1 MRKMFVLLTVLC
13 LSFVPMV
20 QAKSINHSY
29 SEFGNDVVLSDNVS
43 GTSMIAGE
51 STETKGDVQ
60 GINFMAANNIKFG
73 GQSDYLAC
81 AGNSIKIGGRVLND
95 TFIAGNIIDIKSSA
109 YLERDV
115 MIAGSDV
122 EINGS
127 IGRNVTIYAAKVVI
141 DEASI
146 GGNVKIYAEDVTIGD
161 LAKIVG
167 NVSVPKDAKTKISS
181 NITDITKT
189 SAIHTEDADVFMQFL
204 VNKVW
209 SFMGIV
215 LVFAVFTLLLPNIFN
230 KIQKKYEKVD
240 FNQGIESITKGLVF
254 LIIVPVLSIVCL
266 LIPFGT
272 PLSLIMFAL
281 YIIVIYLSKMFFAYL
296 LGYKIWQKYFKSDI
310 NLLVVG
316 IIGLLVLFV
325 LDFIPIIRGL
335 SSMISLLFGI
345 GILVELFN
353 DRKKA

>member
-1 MRKMFVLLTVLC
+1 MKKMFMFLIVLC
-13 LSFVPMV
+13 LAFVPMV
-20 QAKSINHSY
+20 HAKNINHSY
-29 SEFGNDVVLSDNVS
+29 SEFGNDVVLSDDVF

-51 STETKGDVQ
+51 STETTGDVQ

-73 GQSDYLAC
+73 GQSEYLVC

-109 YLERDV
+109 LLERDV

-122 EINGS
+122 EINGF

-146 GGNVKIYAEDVTIGD
+146 GGDIKIYAEDVMIGD
-161 LAKIVG
+161 SAKIMG
-167 NVSVPKDAKTKISS
+167 SVSVPKDAKAKISS
-181 NITDITKT
+181 NVKNVVKT
-189 SAIHTEDADVFMQFL
+189 NAIHTEDVDVFMQFL

-209 SFMGIV
+209 SFMGLT
-215 LVFAVFTLLLPNIFN
+215 LVFAVLTLLLPNLFN

-240 FNQGIESITKGLVF
+240 FNQGVESVTKGLVF

-272 PLSLIMFAL
+272 PLSLIMLAL
-281 YIIVIYLSKMFFAYL
+281 YILMIYLSKVFFAYL
-296 LGYKIWQKYFKSDI
+296 LGYKIWQKYFKGDI
-310 NLLVVG
+310 NMLVVG
-316 IIGLLVLFV
+316 LIGLLVLFV

-335 SSMISLLFGI
+335 ALMISLLFGI
-345 GILVELFN
+345 GIIVELFN